1 MMRRALLL
9 ACVLLAACHKP
20 SAKKADKKDDVAQA
34 SKGGEEACGTVD
46 VGGTKIL
53 LDCNEPG
60 YGNVPGASKTPFKAH
75 LKDDGP
81 EFEQDEKKPKKLPSK
96 VDHRK
101 DGTEGPIRDQGPV
114 GACTAFSLAAAID
127 HSLLR
132 NDDDAKPVSVM
143 HIWARYAKP
152 SMADAA
158 KKNSDEPIGLEKN
171 WKYDPDKACSWLDED
186 FCRKGCGKPASACGY
201 EPSKKTLKKLNK
213 DAVATVSQIVRL
225 DLDDARGFRE
235 ALAKGQDIWIAI
247 KLTPAFAKVRDDE
260 VPDFDAGNSLAGHA
274 LVIAGYRK
282 KDGEFQYLLHNSWGK
297 IWGENGYA
305 WIGEDTLFKNLQYAY
320 LVDAEPTDDVG
331 STQKQS
337 VKQPKVFSMGGRV
350 AMATCAKGEVPDA
363 VTKSCGK
370 ACADGSPPANGQCA
384 QQDAECGV
392 GARVAGSCVQAAPSK
407 RGSDGKSG
415 VTWSC
420 GAGGCTY
427 VIPKGQYGCK
437 DDTCTL
443 SCAAPRFHMS
453 FGDKGLGCIE

>member
-1 MMRRALLL
+1 M
-9 ACVLLAACHKP
+9 LAACAKP
-20 SAKKADKKDDVAQA
+20 AGKKSESKKDDVAQA
-34 SKGGEEACGTVD
+34 SKGGDACGSVD
-46 VGGTKIL
+46 LDGTKIL

-81 EFEQDEKKPKKLPSK
+81 EPFEQDSKKPTKLKKE

-101 DGTEGPIRDQGPV
+101 DKTEGPVRDQGPV
-114 GACTAFSLAAAID
+114 GACTAFSLAAAVD

-132 NDDDAKPVSVM
+132 NSDEADPVSVM

-158 KKNSDEPIGLEKN
+158 KKNSDEPIGMEDS
-171 WKYDPDKACSWLDED
+171 WPYDADKACSWLDPD
-186 FCRKGCGKPASACGY
+186 FCRKGCGKPASYCGY
-201 EPSKKTLKKLNK
+201 EPSEKKVKKLDK
-213 DAVATVSQIVRL
+213 KSVATISQIVRL
-225 DLDDARGFRE
+225 DLDDAHGFRE
-235 ALAKGQDIWIAI
+235 ALSKGQDIWIAI
-247 KLTPAFAKVRDDE
+247 KLTTKFVQVKGDT
-260 VPDFDAGNSLAGHA
+260 VPDYDAGNSLAGHA

-282 KDGEFQYLLHNSWGK
+282 RDGEYQYLLHNSWGK
-297 IWGENGYA
+297 KWGDKGYA

-320 LVDAEPTDDVG
+320 LVDAEPTDDTG

-337 VKQPKVFSMGGRV
+337 YTPKIFSMGGRV
-350 AMATCAKGEVPDA
+350 AMATCTKGEVPDA

-370 ACADGSPPANGQCA
+370 PCADGSPPANGQCA
-384 QQDAECGV
+384 KQDSECGV

-407 RGSDGKSG
+407 SGSDAKSG

-427 VIPKGQYGCK
+427 AIPKGQYGCK
-437 DDTCTL
+437 DQTCHL